1 MTVSDSPS
9 SMQPLDSGILPEN
22 QAKACQS
29 NSAYRFRI
37 TATPGIWINRIT
49 RRWSIHQKIA
59 YGYILAISIA
69 VLGSGAGLIVGEHYD
84 DKAAEK
90 LRVAQERHELVD
102 HLEKAVM
109 EIKFHQQRMIIAPES
124 NVYQQDE
131 IIKLLDSI
139 SKARENLYEL
149 KLNLKYYKSFPG
161 EEAAKSKTLLD
172 ICDTDLESYTQLV
185 QSLLE
190 KIDDDNPAPK
200 DIQAVKQDLWKTTK
214 GELDPKFEQLSKNLE
229 QLVDSAI
236 AQEKQAA
243 NTFKAAK
250 VLRLI
255 IILASMVLSM
265 AIAAALAFYTSRAI
279 ARPIK
284 AVTKVAEQATQEGN
298 FELQA
303 PVTSEDEIGV
313 LATSLNHLIQQV
325 ATQIRELKQAQAQ
338 LIQSEKMSSLGQMVA
353 GIAHEINNPVN
364 FIQGNLI
371 HTNNYTQELLEL
383 IHLYQQHYPQPEP
396 EIQAKMEDIEIE
408 FISEDL
414 PKVLSSMEMGAERI
428 SQIVLSLRNFS
439 RLDEANSKEVDI
451 YEGIDNTLLLLS
463 HRLNP
468 GIKVIKLY
476 ESLPLVECCPAQLN
490 QVFMNIISNAIDE
503 LLAHNEL
510 SQPQIVIKTRLVE
523 NNKIEVRIRDNGTGI
538 APEIKDKIF
547 DPFFTT
553 KPVGQGTGMGLA
565 ICYQVVE
572 RHRGKIEVIS
582 ELGEGTE
589 FVVTLPVKPD
599 LAEG

>member
-1 MTVSDSPS
+1 
-9 SMQPLDSGILPEN
+9 
-22 QAKACQS
+22 
-29 NSAYRFRI
+29 
-37 TATPGIWINRIT
+37 
-49 RRWSIHQKIA
+49 
-59 YGYILAISIA
+59 

-90 LRVAQERHELVD
+90 LRVAQERHELAD
-102 HLEKAVM
+102 NLEKAVM
-109 EIKFHQQRMIIAPES
+109 EIKFHQQRMIIAPEN

-149 KLNLKYYKSFPG
+149 KLNLKDFNNFPG
-161 EEAAKSKTLLD
+161 EEAAKSKTLLH
-172 ICDTDLESYTQLV
+172 ICDTELESYTQLV
-185 QSLLE
+185 QSLLQ

-200 DIQAVKQDLWKTTK
+200 EIQAAKQDLWKTTK
-214 GELDPKFEQLSKNLE
+214 GELAPKFEQLSKNLE

-313 LATSLNHLIQQV
+313 LATSLNHLIERV

-396 EIQAKMEDIEIE
+396 EIQAKMEDIEID

-468 GIKVIKLY
+468 GIQVIKLY
-476 ESLPLVECCPAQLN
+476 ESLPLIECYPAQLN
-490 QVFMNIISNAIDE
+490 QVFMNILSNAIDE

-589 FVVTLPVKPD
+589 FVVTLPVKHD

>member
-22 QAKACQS
+22 LTKACQS
-29 NSAYRFRI
+29 KSAHRFSI
-37 TATPGIWINRIT
+37 TATPGLWINRIT
-49 RRWSIHQKIA
+49 RRWSIHQKIG
-59 YGYILAISIA
+59 YGYVLAISIA

-90 LRVAQERHELVD
+90 LRVAQERHELAD
-102 HLEKAVM
+102 NLEKAVS
-109 EIKFHQQRMIIAPES
+109 EIKFHQQRMIISPEN

-131 IIKLLDSI
+131 IIKLLSSL

-149 KLNLKYYKSFPG
+149 KFSLKDFKNFPG
-161 EEAAKSKTLLD
+161 EEAAKSKTLLH

-185 QSLLE
+185 QSLLQ
-190 KIDDDNPAPK
+190 KIDDDNPAPE
-200 DIQAVKQDLWKTTK
+200 IQAAKQDLWKTTK
-214 GELDPKFEQLSKNLE
+214 GELAPKFEQLSKNLE

-284 AVTKVAEQATQEGN
+284 TVTKVAEQATQEGN

-313 LATSLNHLIQQV
+313 LAISLNHLIQRV

-396 EIQAKMEDIEIE
+396 EIQAKMEDIEID

-439 RLDEANSKEVDI
+439 RLDEANKKEVDI

-468 GIKVIKLY
+468 GIEVIKLY
-476 ESLPLVECCPAQLN
+476 ESLPLIECYPAQLN
-490 QVFMNIISNAIDE
+490 QLFMNILSNAIDE

-510 SQPQIVIKTRLVE
+510 SQPQIVIKTRIVE

-589 FVVTLPVKPD
+589 FVVTLPVKHD

>member
-1 MTVSDSPS
+1 
-9 SMQPLDSGILPEN
+9 MQPLDSGILPEN

-49 RRWSIHQKIA
+49 RRWSIHQKIG

-90 LRVAQERHELVD
+90 LRLAQERHELVD

-161 EEAAKSKTLLD
+161 EEAAKSKTLLQ

-468 GIKVIKLY
+468 GIQVIKLY

-490 QVFMNIISNAIDE
+490 QVFMNILSNAIDE
-503 LLAHNEL
+503 LLDHNEL

-589 FVVTLPVKPD
+589 FVVTLPVKHD

>member
-49 RRWSIHQKIA
+49 RRWSIHQKIG

-90 LRVAQERHELVD
+90 LRLAQERHELVD

-109 EIKFHQQRMIIAPES
+109 EIKFYQQRMIIAPEN

-149 KLNLKYYKSFPG
+149 KINLKYYKSFPG
-161 EEAAKSKTLLD
+161 EEAAKSKTLLQ

-396 EIQAKMEDIEIE
+396 EIQAKMEDIEVD

-468 GIKVIKLY
+468 GIQVIKLY
-476 ESLPLVECCPAQLN
+476 ESLPLIECCPAQLN

-589 FVVTLPVKPD
+589 FVVTLPVKHD

>member
-1 MTVSDSPS
+1 
-9 SMQPLDSGILPEN
+9 MQPLDSGILPEN
-22 QAKACQS
+22 QTKACQS
-29 NSAYRFRI
+29 NSAYRFSI
-37 TATPGIWINRIT
+37 TATPGLWINRIT
-49 RRWSIHQKIA
+49 RRWSIHQKIG
-59 YGYILAISIA
+59 YGYVLAISIA

-90 LRVAQERHELVD
+90 LRVAQERHELAD
-102 HLEKAVM
+102 NLEKAVS
-109 EIKFHQQRMIIAPES
+109 EIKFHQQRMIIAPEN

-131 IIKLLDSI
+131 LIKLLDSI

-149 KLNLKYYKSFPG
+149 KLNLQYFNKFAEK
-161 EEAAKSKTLLD
+161 EAAKSQRLLQF
-172 ICDTDLESYTQLV
+172 CDTDLESYTQLV

-200 DIQAVKQDLWKTTK
+200 DIQTVKQDLWKTTK

-229 QLVDSAI
+229 QLLDSAI

-313 LATSLNHLIQQV
+313 LATSLNHLIQRV

-396 EIQAKMEDIEIE
+396 EIQAKMEDIEVD

-468 GIKVIKLY
+468 GIQVIKLY
-476 ESLPLVECCPAQLN
+476 ESLPLIECYPAQLN
-490 QVFMNIISNAIDE
+490 QVFMNILSNAIDE

-510 SQPQIVIKTRLVE
+510 SQPQILIKTRLVE

-589 FVVTLPVKPD
+589 FVVTLPVKHD

>member
-1 MTVSDSPS
+1 
-9 SMQPLDSGILPEN
+9 
-22 QAKACQS
+22 
-29 NSAYRFRI
+29 
-37 TATPGIWINRIT
+37 
-49 RRWSIHQKIA
+49 
-59 YGYILAISIA
+59 
-69 VLGSGAGLIVGEHYD
+69 
-84 DKAAEK
+84 
-90 LRVAQERHELVD
+90 
-102 HLEKAVM
+102 
-109 EIKFHQQRMIIAPES
+109 
-124 NVYQQDE
+124 
-131 IIKLLDSI
+131 
-139 SKARENLYEL
+139 
-149 KLNLKYYKSFPG
+149 
-161 EEAAKSKTLLD
+161 
-172 ICDTDLESYTQLV
+172 
-185 QSLLE
+185 
-190 KIDDDNPAPK
+190 
-200 DIQAVKQDLWKTTK
+200 
-214 GELDPKFEQLSKNLE
+214 
-229 QLVDSAI
+229 
-236 AQEKQAA
+236 
-243 NTFKAAK
+243 
-250 VLRLI
+250 
-255 IILASMVLSM
+255 
-265 AIAAALAFYTSRAI
+265 
-279 ARPIK
+279 
-284 AVTKVAEQATQEGN
+284 
-298 FELQA
+298 
-303 PVTSEDEIGV
+303 
-313 LATSLNHLIQQV
+313 
-325 ATQIRELKQAQAQ
+325 
-338 LIQSEKMSSLGQMVA
+338 VA

-396 EIQAKMEDIEIE
+396 EIQAKMEDIEID

-468 GIKVIKLY
+468 GIQVIKLY
-476 ESLPLVECCPAQLN
+476 ESLPLVECYPAQLN
-490 QVFMNIISNAIDE
+490 QVFMNILSNAIDE
-503 LLAHNEL
+503 LLAHHEL

>member
-1 MTVSDSPS
+1 
-9 SMQPLDSGILPEN
+9 MQPLDSGILPEN
-22 QAKACQS
+22 QTKACQS
-29 NSAYRFRI
+29 KSAHRFSI
-37 TATPGIWINRIT
+37 TATPGLWINRIT
-49 RRWSIHQKIA
+49 RRWSIHQKIG
-59 YGYILAISIA
+59 YGYVLAISIA

-90 LRVAQERHELVD
+90 LRVAQERHELAD
-102 HLEKAVM
+102 NLEKAVS
-109 EIKFHQQRMIIAPES
+109 EIKFHQQRMIISPEN

-131 IIKLLDSI
+131 IIKLLS
-139 SKARENLYEL
+139 SLTKARKNLYEL
-149 KLNLKYYKSFPG
+149 KLSLKDFKNFPG
-161 EEAAKSKTLLD
+161 EEAAKSKTLLH

-185 QSLLE
+185 QSLLQ
-190 KIDDDNPAPK
+190 KIDDDNPAPE
-200 DIQAVKQDLWKTTK
+200 IQAAKQDLWKTTK
-214 GELDPKFEQLSKNLE
+214 GELAPKFEQLSKNLE

-284 AVTKVAEQATQEGN
+284 TVTKVAEQATQEGN

-313 LATSLNHLIQQV
+313 LATSLNHLIERV
-325 ATQIRELKQAQAQ
+325 ATQIRELKQAQTQ

-396 EIQAKMEDIEIE
+396 EIQAKMEDIEID

-451 YEGIDNTLLLLS
+451 YEGIENTLLLLS

-468 GIKVIKLY
+468 GIQLIKLY
-476 ESLPLVECCPAQLN
+476 ESLPLIECYPAQLN
-490 QVFMNIISNAIDE
+490 QLFMNILSNAIDE

-510 SQPQIVIKTRLVE
+510 SQPQIVIKTRIVE

-589 FVVTLPVKPD
+589 FVVTLPVKHD

>member
-1 MTVSDSPS
+1 
-9 SMQPLDSGILPEN
+9 MQPLDSGILPEN

-49 RRWSIHQKIA
+49 RRWSIHQKIG

-90 LRVAQERHELVD
+90 LRLAQERHELVD

-109 EIKFHQQRMIIAPES
+109 EIKFHQQRMIMAPES
-124 NVYQQDE
+124 NGHQQDE

-149 KLNLKYYKSFPG
+149 KINLKYYKSFPG
-161 EEAAKSKTLLD
+161 EEAAKSKTLLQ

-383 IHLYQQHYPQPEP
+383 IDLYQQHYPQPEP

-468 GIKVIKLY
+468 GIQVIKLY
-476 ESLPLVECCPAQLN
+476 ESLPLIECCPAQLN

>member
-1 MTVSDSPS
+1 
-9 SMQPLDSGILPEN
+9 MQPLDSGILPEN
-22 QAKACQS
+22 QTKACQS
-29 NSAYRFRI
+29 KSAYRFRI
-37 TATPGIWINRIT
+37 TATPGLWINRIT
-49 RRWSIHQKIA
+49 RRWSIHQKIG
-59 YGYILAISIA
+59 YGYVLAISIA

-90 LRVAQERHELVD
+90 LRVAQERHELAD
-102 HLEKAVM
+102 NLEKAVS
-109 EIKFHQQRMIIAPES
+109 EIKFHQQRMIIAPEN

-139 SKARENLYEL
+139 SKAREKLYEL
-149 KLNLKYYKSFPG
+149 KLNLQYFNKIAEK
-161 EEAAKSKTLLD
+161 EAAKSKTLLQF
-172 ICDTDLESYTQLV
+172 CDTDLESYTQLV
-185 QSLLE
+185 QSFLE

-200 DIQAVKQDLWKTTK
+200 DIERVKQDLWKTTK

-229 QLVDSAI
+229 QLLDSAI

-313 LATSLNHLIQQV
+313 LATSLNHLIQRV

-383 IHLYQQHYPQPEP
+383 IHLYQQHYPQPES
-396 EIQAKMEDIEIE
+396 EIQAKMEEIEID

-468 GIKVIKLY
+468 GIQVIKLY
-476 ESLPLVECCPAQLN
+476 ESLPLVECYPAQLN

-503 LLAHNEL
+503 LLAHKEL

-553 KPVGQGTGMGLA
+553 KQVGQGTGMGLA

>member
-49 RRWSIHQKIA
+49 RRWSIHQKIG

-90 LRVAQERHELVD
+90 LRLAQERHELVD

-161 EEAAKSKTLLD
+161 EEAAKSKTLLQ

-468 GIKVIKLY
+468 GIQVIKLY

-490 QVFMNIISNAIDE
+490 QVFMNILSNAIDE
-503 LLAHNEL
+503 LLDHNEL

-589 FVVTLPVKPD
+589 FVVTLPVKHD

>member
-1 MTVSDSPS
+1 
-9 SMQPLDSGILPEN
+9 MQPLDSGILPEN

-49 RRWSIHQKIA
+49 RRWSIHQKIG

-90 LRVAQERHELVD
+90 LRLAQERHELVD

-109 EIKFHQQRMIIAPES
+109 EIKFYQQRMIIAPEN

-149 KLNLKYYKSFPG
+149 KINLKYYKSFPG
-161 EEAAKSKTLLD
+161 EEAAKSKTLLQ

-396 EIQAKMEDIEIE
+396 EIQAKMEDIEVD

-468 GIKVIKLY
+468 GIQVIKLY
-476 ESLPLVECCPAQLN
+476 ESLPLIECCPAQLN

-589 FVVTLPVKPD
+589 FVVTLPVKHD

>member
-1 MTVSDSPS
+1 
-9 SMQPLDSGILPEN
+9 MQPLDSGILPEN

-90 LRVAQERHELVD
+90 LRLAQERHELVD

-109 EIKFHQQRMIIAPES
+109 EIKFYQQRMIIAPEN

-396 EIQAKMEDIEIE
+396 EIQAKMEDIEVD

-468 GIKVIKLY
+468 GIQVIKLY
-476 ESLPLVECCPAQLN
+476 ESLPLIECCPAQLN

-589 FVVTLPVKPD
+589 FVVTLPVKHD

>member
-1 MTVSDSPS
+1 
-9 SMQPLDSGILPEN
+9 MQPLDSGILPEN
-22 QAKACQS
+22 QTKACQS
-29 NSAYRFRI
+29 KSAYRFSI
-37 TATPGIWINRIT
+37 TATPGLWINRIT
-49 RRWSIHQKIA
+49 RRWSIHQKIG
-59 YGYILAISIA
+59 YGYVLAISIA

-90 LRVAQERHELVD
+90 LRVAQERHELAD
-102 HLEKAVM
+102 NLEKAVS
-109 EIKFHQQRMIIAPES
+109 EIKFHQQRMIISPEN

-131 IIKLLDSI
+131 IIKLLS
-139 SKARENLYEL
+139 SLTKARKNLYEL
-149 KLNLKYYKSFPG
+149 KLSLKDFKNFPG
-161 EEAAKSKTLLD
+161 EEAAKSKTLLH
-172 ICDTDLESYTQLV
+172 ICDTDLEFYTQLV
-185 QSLLE
+185 QSLLQ
-190 KIDDDNPAPK
+190 KIDDDNPAPE
-200 DIQAVKQDLWKTTK
+200 IQAAKQDLWKTTK
-214 GELDPKFEQLSKNLE
+214 GELAPKFEQLSKNLE

-313 LATSLNHLIQQV
+313 LATSLNHLIERV
-325 ATQIRELKQAQAQ
+325 ATQIRELKQAQTQ

-396 EIQAKMEDIEIE
+396 EIQAKMEDIEID

-439 RLDEANSKEVDI
+439 RLDEANKKEVDI

-468 GIKVIKLY
+468 GIEVIKLY
-476 ESLPLVECCPAQLN
+476 ESLPLIECYPAQLN
-490 QVFMNIISNAIDE
+490 QLFMNILSNAIDE

-510 SQPQIVIKTRLVE
+510 SQPQIVIKTRIVE

-589 FVVTLPVKPD
+589 FVVTLPVKHD

>member
-161 EEAAKSKTLLD
+161 EEAAKSKTLLH

-468 GIKVIKLY
+468 GIKVIKVY

-553 KPVGQGTGMGLA
+553 KPVGQGTGIGLA

-589 FVVTLPVKPD
+589 FVVTLPVKHD
-599 LAEG
+599 LGEG

>member
-1 MTVSDSPS
+1 
-9 SMQPLDSGILPEN
+9 
-22 QAKACQS
+22 
-29 NSAYRFRI
+29 
-37 TATPGIWINRIT
+37 
-49 RRWSIHQKIA
+49 
-59 YGYILAISIA
+59 
-69 VLGSGAGLIVGEHYD
+69 
-84 DKAAEK
+84 
-90 LRVAQERHELVD
+90 
-102 HLEKAVM
+102 
-109 EIKFHQQRMIIAPES
+109 
-124 NVYQQDE
+124 
-131 IIKLLDSI
+131 
-139 SKARENLYEL
+139 
-149 KLNLKYYKSFPG
+149 
-161 EEAAKSKTLLD
+161 
-172 ICDTDLESYTQLV
+172 
-185 QSLLE
+185 
-190 KIDDDNPAPK
+190 
-200 DIQAVKQDLWKTTK
+200 
-214 GELDPKFEQLSKNLE
+214 
-229 QLVDSAI
+229 
-236 AQEKQAA
+236 
-243 NTFKAAK
+243 
-250 VLRLI
+250 
-255 IILASMVLSM
+255 MVLSM

-396 EIQAKMEDIEIE
+396 EIQAKMEDIEID

-451 YEGIDNTLLLLS
+451 YEGIENTLLLLS

-468 GIKVIKLY
+468 GIQLIKLY
-476 ESLPLVECCPAQLN
+476 ESLPLVECYPAQLN
-490 QVFMNIISNAIDE
+490 QVFMNILSNAIDE

-510 SQPQIVIKTRLVE
+510 SQPQIVIKTKIVE

-589 FVVTLPVKPD
+589 FVVTLPVKHD

>member
-1 MTVSDSPS
+1 
-9 SMQPLDSGILPEN
+9 MQPLDSGILPEN
-22 QAKACQS
+22 QTKACQS
-29 NSAYRFRI
+29 KSAHRFSI
-37 TATPGIWINRIT
+37 TATPGLWINRIT
-49 RRWSIHQKIA
+49 RRWSIHQKIG
-59 YGYILAISIA
+59 YGYVLAISIA

-90 LRVAQERHELVD
+90 LRVAQERHELAD
-102 HLEKAVM
+102 NLEKAVS
-109 EIKFHQQRMIIAPES
+109 EIKFHQQRMIISPEN

-131 IIKLLDSI
+131 IIKLLDSLT
-139 SKARENLYEL
+139 KARENLYEL
-149 KLNLKYYKSFPG
+149 KLSLKDFKNFSG
-161 EEAAKSKTLLD
+161 EEAAKSKTLLH

-185 QSLLE
+185 QSLLQ
-190 KIDDDNPAPK
+190 KIDDDNPAPE
-200 DIQAVKQDLWKTTK
+200 IQAAKQDLWKTTK
-214 GELDPKFEQLSKNLE
+214 GELAPKFEQLSKNLE

-313 LATSLNHLIQQV
+313 LATSLNHLIQRV
-325 ATQIRELKQAQAQ
+325 ATQIRELKQAQTQ

-396 EIQAKMEDIEIE
+396 EIQAKMEDIEID

-439 RLDEANSKEVDI
+439 RLDEANSKEVDL

-468 GIKVIKLY
+468 GIEVIKLY
-476 ESLPLVECCPAQLN
+476 ESFPLIECYPAQLN
-490 QVFMNIISNAIDE
+490 QLFMNILSNAIDE

-510 SQPQIVIKTRLVE
+510 SQPQIVIKTRIVE

-589 FVVTLPVKPD
+589 FVVTLPVKHD

>member
-1 MTVSDSPS
+1 
-9 SMQPLDSGILPEN
+9 MQPLDSGILPEN

-29 NSAYRFRI
+29 NSAYRFSI
-37 TATPGIWINRIT
+37 TETPGIWINRIT

-59 YGYILAISIA
+59 YGYVLAISIA

-90 LRVAQERHELVD
+90 LRLAQERHELVD

-109 EIKFHQQRMIIAPES
+109 EIKFHQQRMIIAPEN

-149 KLNLKYYKSFPG
+149 KLNLKDFNNFPG
-161 EEAAKSKTLLD
+161 EEAAKSKTLLHF
-172 ICDTDLESYTQLV
+172 CDTDLESYTQLV

-200 DIQAVKQDLWKTTK
+200 DIQTVKQDLWKTTK

-265 AIAAALAFYTSRAI
+265 AIAAALALYTSRAI

-396 EIQAKMEDIEIE
+396 EIQAKMEDIEVD

-468 GIKVIKLY
+468 GIQVIKLY
-476 ESLPLVECCPAQLN
+476 ESLPLIECYPAQLN

-503 LLAHNEL
+503 LLAHKEL

-589 FVVTLPVKPD
+589 FVVTLPVKHD

>member
-1 MTVSDSPS
+1 
-9 SMQPLDSGILPEN
+9 MQPLDSGILPEN
-22 QAKACQS
+22 QTKACQS
-29 NSAYRFRI
+29 KSAYRFSI
-37 TATPGIWINRIT
+37 TATPGLWINRIT
-49 RRWSIHQKIA
+49 RRWSIHQKIG
-59 YGYILAISIA
+59 YGYVLAISIA

-90 LRVAQERHELVD
+90 LRVAQERHELAD
-102 HLEKAVM
+102 NLEKAVS
-109 EIKFHQQRMIIAPES
+109 EIKFHQQRMIITPEN

-149 KLNLKYYKSFPG
+149 KLNLKYFNNFAEK
-161 EEAAKSKTLLD
+161 EAAKSKTLLH
-172 ICDTDLESYTQLV
+172 ICGTELESYTQLV

-200 DIQAVKQDLWKTTK
+200 EIQTAKQDLWKTTK
-214 GELDPKFEQLSKNLE
+214 GELAPKFEQLSKNLE

-396 EIQAKMEDIEIE
+396 EIQAKMEDIEID

-468 GIKVIKLY
+468 GIQVIKLY
-476 ESLPLVECCPAQLN
+476 EYLPLVECYPAQLN
-490 QVFMNIISNAIDE
+490 QVFMNILSNAIDE
-503 LLAHNEL
+503 LLAHHEL

-589 FVVTLPVKPD
+589 FVVTLPVKHD

>member
-1 MTVSDSPS
+1 
-9 SMQPLDSGILPEN
+9 MQPLNSGILPNN

-29 NSAYRFRI
+29 NSAHRFSI
-37 TATPGIWINRIT
+37 TVTPRIWINRLT
-49 RRWSIHQKIA
+49 GRWSIHQKIG
-59 YGYILAISIA
+59 YGYVLSISIA
-69 VLGSGAGLIVGEHYD
+69 VLGTGAGLIVGNYYEN
-84 DKAAEK
+84 KGVEIFTI
-90 LRVAQERHELVD
+90 AQERHD
-102 HLEKAVM
+102 QMAYLEKAMLQV
-109 EIKFHQQRMIIAPES
+109 KVNQQRTIAAFET
-124 NVYQQDE
+124 NTQKQEEVA
-131 IIKLLDSI
+131 KLLESLTE
-139 SKARENLYEL
+139 ARTYLSEL
-149 KLNLKYYKSFPG
+149 QSNLKEDRGVSGDYATKL
-161 EEAAKSKTLLD
+161 KTLLETYD
-172 ICDTDLESYTQLV
+172 AELESYTQLV
-185 QSLLE
+185 QLLLQ
-190 KIDDDNPAPK
+190 KVDTDNPTPRE
-200 DIQAVKQDLWKTTK
+200 IQEAKQILSRTIRGKQAI
-214 GELDPKFEQLSKNLE
+214 KFEQLSESLDKLFNSTVE
-229 QLVDSAI
+229 Q
-236 AQEKQAA
+236 QRQARA
-243 NTFKAAK
+243 TLRAART
-250 VLRLI
+250 LRLI
-255 IILASMVLSM
+255 IILASMLLSM
-265 AIAAALAFYTSRAI
+265 AIAAALALYTSRAI

-313 LATSLNHLIQQV
+313 LATSLNHLIQRV

-371 HTNNYTQELLEL
+371 HSNNYTQELLEL

-396 EIQAKMEDIEIE
+396 EIQAKMEDIEVD

-468 GIKVIKLY
+468 GIQVIKLY
-476 ESLPLVECCPAQLN
+476 ESLPLVECYPAQLN

-503 LLAHNEL
+503 LLAHKEL
-510 SQPQIVIKTRLVE
+510 SNPQIVIKTRLVE

>member
-22 QAKACQS
+22 QTKACQS
-29 NSAYRFRI
+29 KSAHRFSI
-37 TATPGIWINRIT
+37 TATPGLWINRIT
-49 RRWSIHQKIA
+49 RRWSIHQKIG
-59 YGYILAISIA
+59 YGYVLAISIA

-90 LRVAQERHELVD
+90 LRVAQERHELAD
-102 HLEKAVM
+102 NLEKAVS
-109 EIKFHQQRMIIAPES
+109 EIKFHQQRMIISPEN

-131 IIKLLDSI
+131 IIKLLDSL
-139 SKARENLYEL
+139 SKARKNLYEL
-149 KLNLKYYKSFPG
+149 KLSLKDFKNFPG
-161 EEAAKSKTLLD
+161 EEAAKSKTLLH

-185 QSLLE
+185 QSLLQ
-190 KIDDDNPAPK
+190 KIDDDNPAPE
-200 DIQAVKQDLWKTTK
+200 IQAAKQDLWKTTK
-214 GELDPKFEQLSKNLE
+214 GELAPKFEQLSKNLE

-313 LATSLNHLIQQV
+313 LATSLNHLIQRV

-396 EIQAKMEDIEIE
+396 EIQAKMEDIEID

-439 RLDEANSKEVDI
+439 RLDEANSKEVDN
-451 YEGIDNTLLLLS
+451 YEGIENTLLLLS

-468 GIKVIKLY
+468 GIQLIKLY
-476 ESLPLVECCPAQLN
+476 ESLPLIECYPAQLN
-490 QVFMNIISNAIDE
+490 QLFMNILSNAIDE

-510 SQPQIVIKTRLVE
+510 SQPQIVIKTKIVE

-589 FVVTLPVKPD
+589 FVVTLPVKHD

>member
-1 MTVSDSPS
+1 
-9 SMQPLDSGILPEN
+9 MQPLDSGILPEN
-22 QAKACQS
+22 QTKACQS
-29 NSAYRFRI
+29 KSAYRFSI
-37 TATPGIWINRIT
+37 TATPGLWINRIT
-49 RRWSIHQKIA
+49 RRWSIHQKIG
-59 YGYILAISIA
+59 YGYVLAISIA

-90 LRVAQERHELVD
+90 LRVAQERHELAD
-102 HLEKAVM
+102 NLEKAVS
-109 EIKFHQQRMIIAPES
+109 EIKFHQQRMIISPEN

-131 IIKLLDSI
+131 IIKLLS
-139 SKARENLYEL
+139 SLTKARKNLYEL
-149 KLNLKYYKSFPG
+149 KLSLKDFKNFPG
-161 EEAAKSKTLLD
+161 EEAAKSKTLLH
-172 ICDTDLESYTQLV
+172 ICDTDLEFYTQLV
-185 QSLLE
+185 QSLLQ
-190 KIDDDNPAPK
+190 KIDDDNPAPE
-200 DIQAVKQDLWKTTK
+200 IQAAKQDLWKTTK
-214 GELDPKFEQLSKNLE
+214 GELAPKFEQLSKNLE

-313 LATSLNHLIQQV
+313 LATSLNHLIERV
-325 ATQIRELKQAQAQ
+325 ATQIRELKQAQTQ

-396 EIQAKMEDIEIE
+396 EIQAKMEDIEID

-439 RLDEANSKEVDI
+439 RLDEANSKEVDL

-468 GIKVIKLY
+468 GIEVIKRY
-476 ESLPLVECCPAQLN
+476 ESFPLIECYPAQLN
-490 QVFMNIISNAIDE
+490 QLFMNILSNAIDE

-510 SQPQIVIKTRLVE
+510 SQPQIVIKTRIVE

-589 FVVTLPVKPD
+589 FVVTLPVKHD

>member
-1 MTVSDSPS
+1 
-9 SMQPLDSGILPEN
+9 MQPLDSGILPEN
-22 QAKACQS
+22 QTKACQS
-29 NSAYRFRI
+29 KSAHRFSI
-37 TATPGIWINRIT
+37 TATPGLWINRIT
-49 RRWSIHQKIA
+49 RRWSIHQKIG
-59 YGYILAISIA
+59 YGYVLAISIA

-90 LRVAQERHELVD
+90 LRVAQERHELAD
-102 HLEKAVM
+102 NLEKAVS
-109 EIKFHQQRMIIAPES
+109 EIKFHQQRMIISPEN

-131 IIKLLDSI
+131 IIKLLSSL

-149 KLNLKYYKSFPG
+149 KLSLKDFKNFPG
-161 EEAAKSKTLLD
+161 EEAAKSKTLLH

-185 QSLLE
+185 QSLLQ
-190 KIDDDNPAPK
+190 KIDDDNPAPE
-200 DIQAVKQDLWKTTK
+200 IQAAKQDLWKTTK
-214 GELDPKFEQLSKNLE
+214 GELAPKFEQLSKNLE

-284 AVTKVAEQATQEGN
+284 TVTKVAEQATQEGN

-313 LATSLNHLIQQV
+313 LAISLNHLIQRV

-396 EIQAKMEDIEIE
+396 EIQAKMEDIEID

-451 YEGIDNTLLLLS
+451 YEGIENTLLLLS

-468 GIKVIKLY
+468 GIQLIKLY
-476 ESLPLVECCPAQLN
+476 ESLPLIECYPAQLN
-490 QVFMNIISNAIDE
+490 QLFMNILSNAIDE

-510 SQPQIVIKTRLVE
+510 SQPQIVIKTKIVE

-589 FVVTLPVKPD
+589 FVVTLPVKHD

>member
-1 MTVSDSPS
+1 
-9 SMQPLDSGILPEN
+9 MQPLDSGILPEN

>member
-1 MTVSDSPS
+1 
-9 SMQPLDSGILPEN
+9 
-22 QAKACQS
+22 
-29 NSAYRFRI
+29 
-37 TATPGIWINRIT
+37 
-49 RRWSIHQKIA
+49 
-59 YGYILAISIA
+59 
-69 VLGSGAGLIVGEHYD
+69 
-84 DKAAEK
+84 
-90 LRVAQERHELVD
+90 
-102 HLEKAVM
+102 
-109 EIKFHQQRMIIAPES
+109 
-124 NVYQQDE
+124 
-131 IIKLLDSI
+131 
-139 SKARENLYEL
+139 
-149 KLNLKYYKSFPG
+149 
-161 EEAAKSKTLLD
+161 
-172 ICDTDLESYTQLV
+172 
-185 QSLLE
+185 
-190 KIDDDNPAPK
+190 
-200 DIQAVKQDLWKTTK
+200 
-214 GELDPKFEQLSKNLE
+214 
-229 QLVDSAI
+229 
-236 AQEKQAA
+236 
-243 NTFKAAK
+243 
-250 VLRLI
+250 
-255 IILASMVLSM
+255 
-265 AIAAALAFYTSRAI
+265 
-279 ARPIK
+279 
-284 AVTKVAEQATQEGN
+284 
-298 FELQA
+298 
-303 PVTSEDEIGV
+303 
-313 LATSLNHLIQQV
+313 
-325 ATQIRELKQAQAQ
+325 
-338 LIQSEKMSSLGQMVA
+338 MSSLGQMVA

-396 EIQAKMEDIEIE
+396 EIQAKMEDIEID

-451 YEGIDNTLLLLS
+451 YEGIENTLLLLS

-468 GIKVIKLY
+468 GIQLIKLY
-476 ESLPLVECCPAQLN
+476 ESLPLIECYPAQLN
-490 QVFMNIISNAIDE
+490 QLFMNILSNAIDE

-510 SQPQIVIKTRLVE
+510 SQPQIVIKTKIVE

-589 FVVTLPVKPD
+589 FVVTLPVKHD

>member
-1 MTVSDSPS
+1 
-9 SMQPLDSGILPEN
+9 MQPLDSGILPEN

-161 EEAAKSKTLLD
+161 EEAAKSKTLLH

-468 GIKVIKLY
+468 GIKVIKVY

-553 KPVGQGTGMGLA
+553 KPVGQGTGIGLA

-589 FVVTLPVKPD
+589 FVVTLPVKHD
-599 LAEG
+599 LGEG